1 MKVDYPW
8 LNEAW
13 RFLINSGE
21 KNRLSQ
27 TYLFKTQE
35 KLGTEALID
44 KFAEGLICEKE
55 GLDACG
61 ICKNCTLVN
70 TKSFPD
76 LKRIELSEKQN
87 VIPVEAIRE
96 LISFFSTKP
105 AFGSRK
111 IAIINPV
118 ESLNFFAANA
128 LLKIIEEP
136 PLHSFFLLNWETP
149 RPVPRTLTSRC
160 TQISIPSPS
169 RESSLKWL
177 VSRGVNIEAFN
188 EDDSLLAG
196 SPVEMLTQVQNE
208 HPSSYI
214 LKDVFG
220 DMLTLSYGQKNIVKL
235 SEKYQSINPIT
246 LLKSLELLCHTIGN
260 IKFSHLPRKLL
271 LSKKQNLNLQRLA
284 NNLDLTNVLEFN
296 AYLLDIKSKCL
307 TSDGIKCSDFIEP
320 LLFKLMVLLESKYNE
335 K

>member
-13 RFLINSGE
+13 RFLIDSEG
-21 KNRLSQ
+21 KNRLGQ
-27 TYLFKTQE
+27 AYLFKTQE
-35 KLGTEALID
+35 KLGTETLID
-44 KFAEGLICEKE
+44 KFAEGLICKRE
-55 GLDACG
+55 GLNACG

-70 TKSFPD
+70 AKSFPD
-76 LKRIELSEKQN
+76 LKRIELSEKQT

-105 AFGSRK
+105 AFGGRK

-118 ESLNFFAANA
+118 EKLNFFAANA

-136 PLHSFFLLNWETP
+136 PEHSFFLLNWETP

-177 VSRGVNIEAFN
+177 TNRGINIEAFN

-196 SPVEMLTQVQNE
+196 SPVEIITQIQNK
-208 HPSSYI
+208 HPSSNI

-220 DMLTLSYGQKNIVKL
+220 DILTLSSGQKNIVKL
-235 SEKYQSINPIT
+235 SEKYQSIGPIT
-246 LLKSLELLCHTIGN
+246 LLTSLELLCHTISN
-260 IKFSHLPRKLL
+260 IKFSHLPRKLF

-284 NNLDLTNVLEFN
+284 NNLDLINVLEFN

-307 TSDGIKCSDFIEP
+307 TSDGIKCSDFIET
-320 LLFKLMVLLESKYNE
+320 LFFKLVLLLESEYNE

>member
-1 MKVDYPW
+1 MKIDYPW

-13 RFLINSGE
+13 KFLINSEE
-21 KNRLSQ
+21 KNRLGQ
-27 TYLFKTQE
+27 TFLFKTQE
-35 KLGTEALID
+35 KLATEILID

-61 ICKNCTLVN
+61 VCKNCVLMNAN
-70 TKSFPD
+70 TFPD

-87 VIPVEAIRE
+87 IIPVEAIRE

-105 AFGSRK
+105 AFGIRK

-118 ESLNFFAANA
+118 ESLNFHAVNA

-136 PLHSFFLLNWETP
+136 PKHCFFLLNWETP

-160 TQISIPSPS
+160 TQISIPSPT

-177 VSRGVNIEAFN
+177 DSKGVKIETFD
-188 EDDSLLAG
+188 EDNWLLAG
-196 SPVEMLTQVQNE
+196 SPIEILTQIKNNE
-208 HPSSYI
+208 PNSSI

-220 DMLTLSYGQKNIVKL
+220 DILALSFGQKNIVKM
-235 SEKYQSINPIT
+235 SEKYQTTNPVM
-246 LLKSLELLCHTIGN
+246 LLTCLEILCHTISN
-260 IKFSHLPRKLL
+260 IKFSCLPRKLF

-296 AYLLDIKSKCL
+296 GYLLDIKSKCL
-307 TSDGIKCSDFIEP
+307 ISDGIKCSDFIET
-320 LLFKLMVLLESKYNE
+320 LFFKLMVLLESE
-335 K
+335 

>member
-1 MKVDYPW
+1 MKIDYPW

-13 RFLINSGE
+13 RFLIDSEG

-27 TYLFKTQE
+27 AYLFKTQE
-35 KLGTEALID
+35 KLGTETLID
-44 KFAEGLICEKE
+44 KFALGLICEKE

-61 ICKNCTLVN
+61 ICKNCALVN
-70 TKSFPD
+70 AKSFPD

-87 VIPVEAIRE
+87 VIPVEAIRD

-105 AFGSRK
+105 AFGGRK

-118 ESLNFFAANA
+118 ENLNFFAANA

-136 PLHSFFLLNWETP
+136 PEHSFFLLNWETP

-169 RESSLKWL
+169 RESSLNWL
-177 VSRGVNIEAFN
+177 VSRGADIEEFN
-188 EDDSLLAG
+188 ENDSLLAG
-196 SPVEMLTQVQNE
+196 SPVEILFQVQNK
-208 HPSSYI
+208 HPSLYI

-220 DMLTLSYGQKNIVKL
+220 DILTLSSGQKNIVKL
-235 SEKYQSINPIT
+235 SEKYQSISPIT
-246 LLKSLELLCHTIGN
+246 LLTSLELLCHTLSN
-260 IKFSHLPRKLL
+260 IKFSHLPRKLF

-307 TSDGIKCSDFIEP
+307 ASDGIKCSDFIET
-320 LLFKLMVLLESKYNE
+320 LFFKWMVVLESEYNE

>member
-13 RFLINSGE
+13 RFLIDSEG
-21 KNRLSQ
+21 KNRLGQ
-27 TYLFKTQE
+27 AYLFKTQE
-35 KLGTEALID
+35 KLGTETLID
-44 KFAEGLICEKE
+44 KFAEGLICKRE
-55 GLDACG
+55 GLNACG

-70 TKSFPD
+70 AKSFPD
-76 LKRIELSEKQN
+76 LKRIELSEKQT

-105 AFGSRK
+105 AFGGRK

-118 ESLNFFAANA
+118 EKLNFFAANA

-136 PLHSFFLLNWETP
+136 PEHSFFLLNWETP

-177 VSRGVNIEAFN
+177 TNRGINIEAFN

-196 SPVEMLTQVQNE
+196 SPVEIMTQIQNK
-208 HPSSYI
+208 HASSNI

-220 DMLTLSYGQKNIVKL
+220 DILTLSSGQKNIVKL
-235 SEKYQSINPIT
+235 SEKYQSIGPIT
-246 LLKSLELLCHTIGN
+246 LLTSLELLCHTISN
-260 IKFSHLPRKLL
+260 IKFSHLPRKLF

-307 TSDGIKCSDFIEP
+307 TSDGIKCSDFIET
-320 LLFKLMVLLESKYNE
+320 LFFKLVLLLESEYNE